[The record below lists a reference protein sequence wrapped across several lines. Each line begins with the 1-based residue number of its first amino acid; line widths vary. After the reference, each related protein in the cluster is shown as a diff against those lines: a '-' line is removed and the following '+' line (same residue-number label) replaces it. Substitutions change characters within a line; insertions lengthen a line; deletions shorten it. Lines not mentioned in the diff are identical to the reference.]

1 VWENDG
7 IIPGNRTNADN
18 VRFARGTFI
27 VNGGL
32 VDGTASFG
40 GNYCFIGGGRSFNFA
55 GTTFARTTGGD
66 GGNPMRTYLD
76 RTALRHMQVYSTT
89 ATFGFVKGS
98 FFPCVY
104 AATPSDPWPDDDS
117 FGDYDTSRALYQA
130 NGAGG
135 TGNWGVGGSY
145 FWICD
150 SVFGGPGTV
159 QPTYIGGLNPQNDLA
174 PTNGLTGPWENEDCY
189 ESGYTSGYENNR
201 LTYNSSASLTLSGQ
215 GFSYRG
221 NVQLNG
227 SPWSV
232 STNSNPNRT
241 HPSYL
246 GPYYTSARPVHSAL
260 A

>member
-1 VWENDG
+1 
-7 IIPGNRTNADN
+7 
-18 VRFARGTFI
+18 
-27 VNGGL
+27 
-32 VDGTASFG
+32 
-40 GNYCFIGGGRSFNFA
+40 
-55 GTTFARTTGGD
+55 
-66 GGNPMRTYLD
+66 MRTYLD
-76 RTALRHMQVYSTT
+76 RTALRHIQVYSTT

-98 FFPCVY
+98 FYPCVY

-117 FGDYDTSRALYQA
+117 FGDYDTSRSLYQA

-145 FWICD
+145 FWVCD

-159 QPTYIGGLNPQNDLA
+159 QPTYIGGLNPQNDA
-174 PTNGLTGPWENEDCY
+174 PPSNGLTGPWQNEDCF
-189 ESGYTSGYENNR
+189 ESGYTSGFENNR

-221 NVQLNG
+221 NTQLNG
-227 SPWSV
+227 SAWVV

-246 GPYYTSARPVHSAL
+246 GPYYTSPRPVHSAL